1 MPEDAEAVAC
11 APGVG
16 GFPVSHL
23 RKERLEMKTRMVIA
37 LVLLL
42 PLLLQSPIAAAR
54 PSPELPLDLSGELN
68 GAAYRIVVPQNW
80 NGALLLFAHGYSPNP
95 VTNPDVAILGA
106 PTETLLLEHGYAL
119 AASGFRNA
127 GWNVEEGIW
136 DTQQLLI
143 FFRTNVAHPKRV
155 LIYGMSMGGAVALNS
170 MEMFHGLYDGAV
182 PICGAAAGTLN
193 ADLKLDFTVAY
204 AAAFGWNPSWGD
216 IGDLP
221 DGEEGFLVYQQVM
234 ADFWGNFYQL
244 SNPDVF
250 ARFEFMR
257 LVNDMPLGAFYQP
270 QGAQFAPGAVLNMML
285 GYYVRYELEARA
297 GGPAAQNANHVYSL
311 SDADRARLL
320 GLGMTDAAMND
331 LLATMNGMANIE
343 ASRSARQY
351 LKRFDPSG
359 RIKSPVLMLH
369 NIEDPLAI
377 APATQVYYESVAA
390 QGREDLLMRVY
401 TSRPGH
407 CNVTPTQV
415 LAMFEAMESWL
426 DTGTAPGAEA
436 FPTDLEFVLDFEP
449 GPWPQPPQ

>member
-1 MPEDAEAVAC
+1 MNK
-11 APGVG
+11 
-16 GFPVSHL
+16 L
-23 RKERLEMKTRMVIA
+23 RYLMLLLA
-37 LVLLL
+37 LLL
-42 PLLLQSPIAAAR
+42 PLALPGPVAVAKPL
-54 PSPELPLDLSGELN
+54 PELPLELEGVLN
-68 GAAYRIVVPQNW
+68 GAAYRIAVPANW
-80 NGALLLFAHGYSPNP
+80 NGTLLLFAHGYTSSP
-95 VTNPDVAILGA
+95 VTNPEIAILGE
-106 PTETLLLEHGYAL
+106 PTAALLLEHGYAV
-119 AASGFRNA
+119 AASGFRNS

-143 FFRTNVAHPKRV
+143 FFTRNVAQPEHV
-155 LIYGMSMGGAVALNS
+155 FIYGMSMGSVVVLES
-170 MEMFHGLYDGAV
+170 MERLHGLYDGAI
-182 PICGAAAGTLN
+182 PICGAAGSTLN
-193 ADLKLDFTVAY
+193 ADLKLDYTVAY
-204 AAAFGWNPSWGD
+204 AAAFGWHPSWGD

-257 LVNDMPLGAFYQP
+257 LVNDMPLGAFYAP
-270 QGAQFAPGAVLNMML
+270 QGAQFAPGAVLNMVL
-285 GYYVRYELEARA
+285 GYYLRYELEARA

-320 GLGMTDAAMND
+320 GLGMTDAEMND

-351 LKRFDPSG
+351 LKRFDPDG
-359 RIKSPVLMLH
+359 RIMDPVLMLH

-377 APATQVYYESVAA
+377 VPATQVYYENVAA

-407 CNVTPTQV
+407 CNVTPDQV
-415 LAMFEAMESWL
+415 LALVTAMDSWL
-426 DTGTAPGAEA
+426 ETGVAPTADA
-436 FPTDLEFVLDFEP
+436 FPEALGFVHGFEP

>member
-1 MPEDAEAVAC
+1 MNK
-11 APGVG
+11 
-16 GFPVSHL
+16 L
-23 RKERLEMKTRMVIA
+23 RYLMLLLA
-37 LVLLL
+37 LLL
-42 PLLLQSPIAAAR
+42 PLALPGPVAVAKPL
-54 PSPELPLDLSGELN
+54 PELPLDLSGELN
-68 GAAYRIVVPQNW
+68 GAAYRIVVPENW
-80 NGALLLFAHGYSPNP
+80 NGTLLLFAHGYSPNP

-106 PTETLLLEHGYAL
+106 PTEVLLLEHGYAL

-136 DTQQLLI
+136 DTQQLLV
-143 FFRTNVAHPKRV
+143 FFRQNVAHPKRV
-155 LIYGMSMGGAVALNS
+155 LIYGMSMGSAVALNS

-204 AAAFGWNPSWGD
+204 AAAFGWNPNWSD

-257 LVNDMPLGAFYQP
+257 LVNDMPLGAFYAP

-320 GLGMTDAAMND
+320 GLGMTDPEMDD
-331 LLATMNGMANIE
+331 LLGTMNAMTNIE

-351 LKRFDPSG
+351 LKRFDPDG
-359 RIKSPVLMLH
+359 RIMDPVLMLH

-377 APATQVYYESVAA
+377 VPATQVYYESVAV

-407 CNVTPTQV
+407 CNVTPDQV
-415 LAMFEAMESWL
+415 LALFTAMDEWL
-426 DTGTAPGAEA
+426 ETGVAPTPDA
-436 FPTDLEFVLDFEP
+436 FPEALGFVHGFEP